1 MRWTV
6 GRKIAGLT
14 VGAGLGFVVVGGFGL
29 NTAQGV
35 DSAVTHAHD
44 IAQLTMVAQDTDM
57 AHDAL
62 RSDAYQAL
70 LGEVDAA
77 AAGFAEH
84 RKSFDEEFA
93 DGAPL
98 SKLDATKADWETA
111 KPLVDE
117 YLVAVEAAVKS
128 EGDKAVLRTNMESS
142 FSKLED
148 ALGKLTED
156 LGNARVAS
164 EKEVQHELA
173 LQRMLLWAVPLV
185 VLIGLTLAS
194 RAVSKKITEPL
205 REVVEALGKLAKGDL
220 TATVETKSDDE
231 IGELAE
237 SARTAM
243 QGLRETM
250 SSVQGHVAG
259 LAAAAEEL
267 SAVSTQLGA
276 GAEESSAQ
284 ATNVSAGAEQVDHSV
299 QSVAA
304 AVEEF
309 SMSIR
314 EIDAACRQASSAAVE
329 SAESAGE
336 AQVTVS
342 SLSHSTAEV
351 GSIARTIGNIAE
363 QTKLL
368 ALNATIEAARAGEA
382 GKGFAVVANEV
393 KDLARETANATE
405 QIEQSLLRI
414 ASDAS
419 GAVDVIGR
427 IVEAVNDNKARFER
441 ITGAVG
447 EQTDAAGEIARN
459 VAEAA
464 TTAGAIAESV
474 SGVAYAAAST
484 SDGASSCQRAAAD
497 LARMADE
504 LRRLTNGFTI

>member
-6 GRKIAGLT
+6 GRKIAGLAF
-14 VGAGLGFVVVGGFGL
+14 GAGVGFIAVGGFGL
-29 NTAQGV
+29 YTAHGV
-35 DSAVTHAHD
+35 DVSVSKARD
-44 IAQLTMVAQDTDM
+44 IAQLTMIAQDTDM
-57 AHDAL
+57 AHDAI
-62 RSDAYQAL
+62 RGDAYQAL
-70 LGEVDAA
+70 LGETAA
-77 AAGFAEH
+77 AAEAFAEH
-84 RKSFDEEFA
+84 RRDFDEGFA

-98 SKLDATKADWETA
+98 SQLEETKADWA
-111 KPLVDE
+111 AARPVVAE
-117 YLVAVEAAVKS
+117 YLAAADAAVKGQ
-128 EGDKAVLRTNMESS
+128 GDKAVLLANVEST
-142 FSKLED
+142 FEKLGV
-148 ALGKLTED
+148 ALGGLTDKL
-156 LGNARVAS
+156 GAARVAS
-164 EKEVQHELA
+164 EKDVQQHLDM
-173 LQRMLLWAVPLV
+173 QRLMLWAVPLV
-185 VLIGLTLAS
+185 VLVGLFVAS
-194 RAVSKKITEPL
+194 RSVTKKITTPL
-205 REVVEALGKLAKGDL
+205 REVVEALGQLAKGDL
-220 TATVETKSDDE
+220 TASVTTHGDDE

-237 SARTAM
+237 STRVAM
-243 QGLRETM
+243 QGLREAM

-314 EIDAACRQASSAAVE
+314 EIDVACRQASNAAVE
-329 SAESAGE
+329 SADSAGE
-336 AQVTVS
+336 AQTAVS

-393 KDLARETANATE
+393 KDLARETAHATE

-419 GAVDVIGR
+419 GAVEVIGR

-459 VAEAA
+459 VSEAA